1 MSELDVLLGH
11 GAGIPARVGRG
22 DVAALAALYAWPD
35 RSGAGAGAGIPAED
49 ARRRRSW
56 VRANMVTSLDGAT
69 AGDDG
74 RSGTVSSDVDRA
86 VFRVLRG
93 QADAVL
99 VGAGT
104 ARAEGYG
111 PAKVNEDLLPE
122 RRGRRARDA
131 AVVVQVS
138 RSGRVEA
145 GRGMFDEP
153 GAALVV
159 MPDGDAEAHER
170 AVAAAGPD
178 SVLLAGHVDAGG
190 VDLAA
195 ALDALA
201 ERGLTRVLCEGGP
214 ALLGDL
220 AAADLL
226 DELCLTTSPVV
237 VAGEGAR
244 AVVGDAVDPRRYRL
258 AGLLHGDGTL
268 LARWQ
273 RER

>member
-1 MSELDVLLGH
+1 VSDLDVLLAH
-11 GAGIPARVGRG
+11 GAAVPGRVGRG

-35 RSGAGAGAGIPAED
+35 ASGADAGAEAGSTSG
-49 ARRRRSW
+49 RRAW

-69 AGDDG
+69 AGEDG
-74 RSGTVSSDVDRA
+74 RSGTVSSDVDRE

-104 ARAEGYG
+104 ARTEGYG
-111 PAKVNEDLLPE
+111 PATVNEDLLAE
-122 RRGRRARDA
+122 RRGRGARDA

-153 GAALVV
+153 GAGLVV
-159 MPDGDAEAHER
+159 LPDGDAEAYER
-170 AVAAAGPD
+170 AVAAAGRGA
-178 SVLLAGHVDAGG
+178 VLLAGHVDTGG

-195 ALDALA
+195 ALAALA
-201 ERGLTRVLCEGGP
+201 DRGLTRVLCEGGP

-220 AAADLL
+220 ASADLL

-237 VAGEGAR
+237 VAGDGAR

-273 RER
+273 RDR